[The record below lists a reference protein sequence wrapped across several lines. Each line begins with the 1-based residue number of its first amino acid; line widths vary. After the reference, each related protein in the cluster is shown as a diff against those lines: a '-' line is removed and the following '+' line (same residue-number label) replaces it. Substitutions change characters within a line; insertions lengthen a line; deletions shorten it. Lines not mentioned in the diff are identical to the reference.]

1 MQAPNLLV
9 RKVRQDLFHIPHELF
24 GVSIFGPGWL
34 LILWAVVSIA
44 VLLWLWRRQGWNAET
59 RSYIPVLLIVGAVIW
74 LVLPRLESRALPP
87 LRTNGGQSVD
97 TASAAPDDQ
106 PAVGQPIG
114 LPIRGYGV
122 MLLLAVVSGVALAA
136 REGRRGGLD
145 PEVVFSC
152 AFYVFLG
159 GILGARLFFV
169 IEYWPQF
176 QRETLA
182 ATIGAILNVT
192 QGGLVVYGS
201 LIGGASAG
209 IGYLYAHR
217 LPILAIADLAAP
229 SLLLGL
235 AIGRIGCLLNG
246 CCHGGI
252 CHDQRLGITF
262 PKDSPPYIQQCE
274 LGEMHGFRIAES
286 STSGSAVVDKV
297 EPSGPAAV
305 AGLSRGAVIQ
315 SINGI
320 PVESYV
326 AARMAL
332 RALPA
337 ELFVETDR
345 GMAHIRLEKI
355 PDRSRPVHPTQIY
368 SSINAGLLCLLLWA
382 FYPLRR
388 RDGEVFALALL
399 LYPITRIL
407 LEFIRTDEPGQLGTS
422 LTVSQILSLVLFAT
436 SILLWIY
443 ILRRPRGTA
452 LPVATDE
459 ASATTA

>member
-1 MQAPNLLV
+1 M
-9 RKVRQDLFHIPHELF
+9 
-24 GVSIFGPGWL
+24 

-59 RSYIPVLLIVGAVIW
+59 RSYIPVLLIIGAVIW
-74 LVLPRLESRALPP
+74 LVLPWVESKALPP
-87 LRTNGGQSVD
+87 PQGNGDQSVA
-97 TASAAPDDQ
+97 TASAAAADQ
-106 PAVGQPIG
+106 PAAGQPIG

-122 MLLLAVVSGVALAA
+122 MLLLGIVSGVALAA
-136 REGRRGGLD
+136 REARRGGLD
-145 PEVVFSC
+145 PEVVFSL

-159 GILGARLFFV
+159 GFIGARLFYV

-176 QRETLA
+176 QRESFA
-182 ATIGAILNVT
+182 ASIGAILNVT

-201 LIGGASAG
+201 LIGGAAAG
-209 IGYLYAHR
+209 IGYLYVHR
-217 LPILAIADLAAP
+217 LPILAMADLAAP

-252 CHDQRLGITF
+252 CDDQRFGLTF

-274 LGEMHGFRIAES
+274 LGEMYGFRIAES
-286 STSGSAVVDKV
+286 STSESAVVDKV
-297 EPSGPAAV
+297 EPSGLAAV

-320 PVESYV
+320 PVESYIAV
-326 AARMAL
+326 RTAL
-332 RALPA
+332 RTLPA

-345 GMAHIRLEKI
+345 GTAHIRLEKT
-355 PDRSRPVHPTQIY
+355 PERSRPVHPTQIY
-368 SSINAGLLCLLLWA
+368 SSINAGLICLLLWA

-407 LEFIRTDEPGQLGTS
+407 LEFIRIDEPGQLGTS
-422 LTVSQILSLVLFAT
+422 LTISQILSLVLFAT

-443 ILRRPRGTA
+443 ILCRPRGTA
-452 LPVATDE
+452 LPVATDA